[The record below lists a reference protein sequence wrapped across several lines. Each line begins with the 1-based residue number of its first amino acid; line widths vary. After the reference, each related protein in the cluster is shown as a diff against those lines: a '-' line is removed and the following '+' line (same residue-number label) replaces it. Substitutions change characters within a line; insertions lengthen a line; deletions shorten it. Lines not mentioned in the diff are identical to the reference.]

1 MRTWGIAEELVS
13 ARWPTDLSN
22 QLGRWFLSVGA
33 WDGASRGR
41 TGGCYKKHSWLS
53 PMNKRCRLIYAIK
66 QGQKAPLAF
75 THQTDQYCHQKL
87 TR

>member
-1 MRTWGIAEELVS
+1 MRTWGIAGELVS
-13 ARWPTDLSN
+13 ARWPTDVSD

-41 TGGCYKKHSWLS
+41 TGICYKINSWLR
-53 PMNKRCRLIYAIK
+53 PINKGYRLIHAIK

-75 THQTDQYCHQKL
+75 IYQTDQCCHQKL

>member
-1 MRTWGIAEELVS
+1 MRTWGIAGELVS

-22 QLGRWFLSVGA
+22 QSGRWFLSVGA

-41 TGGCYKKHSWLS
+41 TGICYKKNSWQR
-53 PMNKRCRLIYAIK
+53 PVYMRWRLIYAK
-66 QGQKAPLAF
+66 KRGQEAPLAYKY
-75 THQTDQYCHQKL
+75 QTDQSCHQKL